1 MFGLGRRKDIEEESV
16 VEVPKTSL
24 KELVYPISFA
34 SDELIKKKAN
44 LQNEEM
50 TTIND
55 LKQLQTSFAAGIEK
69 NDSMNSLVDG
79 LKEEFTQVHES
90 LDRLNT
96 VFENIHDIV
105 DNSKDDMN
113 KLKDSTIA
121 VQDSF
126 SDIRDVFDTFQVSFN
141 EIRDDMD
148 SITGIA
154 NQTNLLALN
163 ASIEAARAGE
173 QGKGFAVVA
182 DEVTNLS
189 VQIKELVAKVASSM
203 ENLTANSNRLLTA
216 IDSTNQNVEVAKNQV
231 DDTQKSLDEVANV
244 TDAAK
249 EDNVTLGQKII
260 ACDASVTTINQHLE
274 ENSEDFRTM
283 SRDIDSVNSDIT
295 KKGFMFED
303 MQNLL
308 EQIKP
313 LLTEIENNG

>member
-313 LLTEIENNG
+313 LVTEIENNG